1 VVKKKNLQPASVGD
15 VYLGSD
21 HKTLASNSPV
31 IDKGLNPSSATYKK
45 IIGDDE
51 VYNILL
57 KLLKTDMK
65 GNKRVHNGTI
75 DMGAVE
81 FGSSK

>member
-1 VVKKKNLQPASVGD
+1 MFSRFFLI
-15 VYLGSD
+15 L
-21 HKTLASNSPV
+21 LALPRMDGNE
-31 IDKGLNPSSATYKK
+31 L
-45 IIGDDE
+45 
-51 VYNILL
+51 NILIE
-57 KLLKTDMK
+57 LLKTDMK